1 RIRHQRAP
9 QPEALQRR
17 RNAKP
22 QDPET
27 GGTASRLYS
36 PGRSRAF
43 RRRAAANFG
52 DQRAVALRRDGQEK
66 EVRQRM
72 LDAVADMAHALLRA
86 APRLPWKAW
95 WGGPPGPRRPPW
107 PGPRIPRSSP
117 KAGQGPARALWGP
130 PHQASHA
137 PLCAPCAWL
146 LVSAHGGALERAPR
160 HQPRGLCHRVSRAL
174 LVFLTFICAY
184 PQQQRDFLS
193 EAEGD
198 QIRDAQEPNERLA
211 LYLKFAR
218 LRLELVKQAMAVE
231 KPGRSKL
238 IHNNLEDYSRII
250 EALDAVIDDAVARKL
265 DVAKGVGQVA
275 EREKEFLAMLQEFSA
290 KPVKDR

>member
-1 RIRHQRAP
+1 
-9 QPEALQRR
+9 
-17 RNAKP
+17 
-22 QDPET
+22 
-27 GGTASRLYS
+27 
-36 PGRSRAF
+36 
-43 RRRAAANFG
+43 
-52 DQRAVALRRDGQEK
+52 
-66 EVRQRM
+66 M
-72 LDAVADMAHALLRA
+72 
-86 APRLPWKAW
+86 
-95 WGGPPGPRRPPW
+95 
-107 PGPRIPRSSP
+107 
-117 KAGQGPARALWGP
+117 
-130 PHQASHA
+130 
-137 PLCAPCAWL
+137 
-146 LVSAHGGALERAPR
+146 
-160 HQPRGLCHRVSRAL
+160 
-174 LVFLTFICAY
+174 FLTFICAY

-290 KPVKDR
+290 KPVKDRRLFDFVLKDALEATQDSLEESQHDLKERAHRVVDEDARQKKQREASMTPAEVEKRKTEEKQAEEKAKKTPKAPTLRRKGEVPKEP